1 VCVCVYIYIYIYA
14 VGKCVTFNTF
24 YEGISNNS
32 LNFYVNLA
40 QDKYSNTNIM

>member
-1 VCVCVYIYIYIYA
+1 VCACVCIYIYA

-40 QDKYSNTNIM
+40 QDKYINNTNIM